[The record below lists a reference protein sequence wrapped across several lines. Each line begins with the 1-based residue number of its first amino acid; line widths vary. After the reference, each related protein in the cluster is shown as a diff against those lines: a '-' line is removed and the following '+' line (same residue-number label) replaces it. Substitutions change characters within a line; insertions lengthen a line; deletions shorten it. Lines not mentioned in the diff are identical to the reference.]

1 MTAPSNDAPTRRSD
15 APVRPEG
22 GQFLGGLRVGRL
34 FGISIFA
41 HWSLILIFG
50 LIMLSLGVSVFP
62 RWHPGWSMGMV
73 WGVAFLAAFLFF
85 VSIAVHEMSHA
96 LVGRTQGVP
105 VERITLFLFGGIAH
119 TTRHPES
126 PKGEFLM
133 SVVGPVTSL
142 VIGLVATFAGSWL
155 AAGSLE
161 MAEDPIQALARVG
174 PAATLLLWLGPVN
187 ILLAIFNMIP
197 GFPLDGGRVLRSLLW
212 WATKDLRK
220 ATQYASA
227 VGQGF
232 AWLLIGA
239 GLLMIFG
246 FYIPILGTGPI
257 AGLWLVL
264 IGWFLNNAARVSYE
278 QVLIHEALQD
288 VPVSSIMHA
297 RMDLVPPDMT
307 VDTLVSD
314 HIMRYDQR
322 AFPVVQ
328 QDTVRGLVCLEDVR
342 AVPRERWSSVTVGE
356 IMTPYQELDTVRPQ
370 DSAMEAFQRLGNR
383 GVNQLPVVE
392 GNELRGMVRRE
403 DILKWLSLHGAP
415 AS

>member
-1 MTAPSNDAPTRRSD
+1 MTAPSNPAPTRRNA
-15 APVRPEG
+15 APARQP
-22 GQFLGGLRVGRL
+22 LSGLRVGRL

-50 LIMLSLGVSVFP
+50 LIVVSLGMGVFP
-62 RWHPGWSMGMV
+62 QWHPDWSTGMV
-73 WGVAFLAAFLFF
+73 WGIAFLAAFLFF

-126 PKGEFLM
+126 PRGEFLM

-142 VIGLVATFAGSWL
+142 VIGLLATFAGSWL
-155 AAGSLE
+155 AAGSLD
-161 MAEDPIQALARVG
+161 MVDDPIQGLAQVG

-187 ILLAIFNMIP
+187 ILLAVFNMIP

-212 WATKDLRK
+212 WITKDLRK

-239 GLLMIFG
+239 GLLMVFG
-246 FYIPILGTGPI
+246 FYIPFLGTGPV

-264 IGWFLNNAARVSYE
+264 IGWFLNNAARMGYE
-278 QVLIHEALQD
+278 QVLIREALQD
-288 VPVSSIMHA
+288 VPVSDIMHA
-297 RMDLVPPDMT
+297 RLDMVEPDMN
-307 VDTLVSD
+307 VELLVSE
-314 HIMRYDQR
+314 HIMRRDQR

-328 QDTVRGLVCLEDVR
+328 EGTVRGLVCLEDVR
-342 AVPRERWSSVTVGE
+342 AVPRERWSGVRVDE
-356 IMTPYQELDTVRPQ
+356 IMTPYQDLDTVRPQ
-370 DSAMEAFQRLGNR
+370 DSAMEAFQRLSNR

-392 GNELRGMVRRE
+392 GDELRGMVRRE
-403 DILKWLSLHGAP
+403 DILKWLSLRGAP
-415 AS
+415 SLPA